1 MALSGITQQLSGG
14 VRWIR
19 LLAALAIV
27 HGVALALILYTPIT
41 EWCAQPLYA
50 PSAPLPRSDAIVVLE
65 AWAFDDGTLNESGV
79 NRSLLAVELFHQR
92 IAPRVVVTGA
102 RPNTARPGSALRP
115 MIHVL
120 VRGGVPLEAIT
131 VDDRSN
137 NTHDSAV
144 HVAALAR
151 THGWT
156 QVVLVTDASHVK
168 RASLAFRK
176 QGLAVAPAQTLLWK
190 VGGATPPLRIERV
203 GTLMHEYGGL
213 IYYWWKGW
221 I

>member
-1 MALSGITQQLSGG
+1 VALSGFTQQVSGG
-14 VRWIR
+14 ARWIR
-19 LLAALAIV
+19 LLTVLAIV

-41 EWCAQPLYA
+41 EWCAQPLYVPPA
-50 PSAPLPRSDAIVVLE
+50 PVPHADAIVVLE

-79 NRSLLAVELFHQR
+79 NRALLGMELFHQR
-92 IAPRVVVTGA
+92 IAPTVVVSGA
-102 RPNTARPGSALRP
+102 RPNGARTGSALRP
-115 MIHVL
+115 MTHIL
-120 VRGGVPLEAIT
+120 VRGGVPFESI
-131 VDDRSN
+131 VVEDRSS

-151 THGWT
+151 TRGWT
-156 QVVLVTDASHVK
+156 RVVLVTDASHVK

-176 QGLAVAPAQTLLWK
+176 QGLEVAPAQTLFWK
-190 VGGATPPLRIERV
+190 VGGATAPLRVERV

-213 IYYWWKGW
+213 LYYWWRGW